1 MIDDVSPSNLGG
13 FFDLDRVFDRKNLL
27 VTIICSILAFSI
39 AIIGLII
46 DIPSTKLILFP
57 VLVFLLIAAVFTR
70 NITSIVIVGI
80 IGLIAI
86 PSPNNTQVDY
96 IFTYILLTLII
107 LMISGYLS
115 NKLMTIRS
123 WNKLYLLSS
132 LLFSFYFIFL
142 NIFTSTPKNYN
153 SSYQSLGIN
162 IEFWNDLGVESDLP
176 LLDVVI
182 LLTIM
187 TLIIV
192 FFIMFRGQIILKDD
206 QLTKYK
212 VIGLLICLSAQLFA
226 IISLYLF
233 ITTLTNDQL
242 IILSRNVNH
251 LNEIENLFAFGG
263 NYIIITAPL
272 NIYYLASIYAVL
284 SSIGISIYDIGKYS
298 GNLDSKFGGSNILF
312 IAPSLALFVFSLF
325 GNYYITRIFTSNPAI
340 FYVSIQLLPIL
351 FTLIWSFYFIN
362 QLIAR
367 FIMFILEIVKLTN

>member
-1 MIDDVSPSNLGG
+1 
-13 FFDLDRVFDRKNLL
+13 
-27 VTIICSILAFSI
+27 
-39 AIIGLII
+39 
-46 DIPSTKLILFP
+46 
-57 VLVFLLIAAVFTR
+57 
-70 NITSIVIVGI
+70 
-80 IGLIAI
+80 
-86 PSPNNTQVDY
+86 
-96 IFTYILLTLII
+96 
-107 LMISGYLS
+107 
-115 NKLMTIRS
+115 
-123 WNKLYLLSS
+123 
-132 LLFSFYFIFL
+132 
-142 NIFTSTPKNYN
+142 
-153 SSYQSLGIN
+153 
-162 IEFWNDLGVESDLP
+162 
-176 LLDVVI
+176 
-182 LLTIM
+182 
-187 TLIIV
+187 LIIV